1 MVANGAGDR
10 DAVHA
15 LEDAPMLADEP
26 PVRSVNATAFRGGD
40 GDGALGTSRAVATVA
55 IGVPVMVS
63 ARDALEDE
71 LDDVVANVSDGDG
84 GDGNEESDEDEDEDD
99 DARDV
104 EGKH

>member
-1 MVANGAGDR
+1 MAANGAGDR

-40 GDGALGTSRAVATVA
+40 GDDDGALGTSRVMHGDARAVA

-71 LDDVVANVSDGDG
+71 LDDVAEFFG
-84 GDGNEESDEDEDEDD
+84 ED
-99 DARDV
+99 V
-104 EGKH
+104 FYNIK